1 MKKVISILWVAVF
14 ASCAAYKP
22 IVPTQADADRAAQKI
37 PGTTL
42 ADLTEGKSLFEQHC
56 DKCHSLKRPFKH
68 SEDEVGKVLP
78 KMAHKAKLDSR
89 QEELVRKYLLT
100 MNSVAASK

>member
-1 MKKVISILWVAVF
+1 MKKVISILLVAVF

-22 IVPTQADADRAAQKI
+22 AAPTQADADRAAQKY

-42 ADLTEGKSLFEQHC
+42 ADLSEGKTIFEQHC

-68 SEDEVGKVLP
+68 SAEEVTNVLP
-78 KMAHKAKLDSR
+78 KMAHKARLDSR

-100 MNSVAASK
+100 MNGVAPAN